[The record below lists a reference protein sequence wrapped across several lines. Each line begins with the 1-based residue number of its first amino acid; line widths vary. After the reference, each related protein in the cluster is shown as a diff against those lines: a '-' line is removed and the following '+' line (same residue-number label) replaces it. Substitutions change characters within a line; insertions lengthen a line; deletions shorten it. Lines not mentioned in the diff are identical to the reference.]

1 MALAENSQ
9 LAIGAKAFLL
19 AYYPLAEANG
29 NDTSRISFIAVP
41 FQGTVKKIILIGF
54 SQKTFV

>member
-41 FQGTVKKIILIGF
+41 FKGRLRK
-54 SQKTFV
+54 